1 MLEMDRTFAIRALT
15 VVRVAGEVDV
25 ASAPE
30 LDSLLEKLPAAGEDV
45 VVDLTDVTFLDST
58 GLGVLVGA
66 WNRCDKSDPP
76 SQLSLVVA
84 TSEIERL
91 LEVTG
96 LTDVFQTYK
105 SLDQATAS

>member
-1 MLEMDRTFAIRALT
+1 MLEMERTFAVRTLT
-15 VVRVAGEVDV
+15 VVRVGGEVDV

-30 LDSLLEKLPAAGEDV
+30 LDKLLENLPMAGENI
-45 VVDLTDVTFLDST
+45 VVDLTEVTFLDST

-66 WNRCDKSDPP
+66 WNRCNKSVPA
-76 SQLSLVVA
+76 SHLTLVVA

-96 LTDVFQTYK
+96 LSDVFETYR
-105 SLDQATAS
+105 SLDEAVTN

>member
-1 MLEMDRTFAIRALT
+1 MTMLEMDRTFAVRTVT
-15 VVRVAGEVDV
+15 VVRVGGEVDV

-30 LDSLLEKLPAAGEDV
+30 LEKLLESLPVAGEDV

-66 WNRCDKSDPP
+66 WNRCQKSEPAGK
-76 SQLSLVVA
+76 LALVVA

-96 LTDVFQTYK
+96 L
-105 SLDQATAS
+105 SE